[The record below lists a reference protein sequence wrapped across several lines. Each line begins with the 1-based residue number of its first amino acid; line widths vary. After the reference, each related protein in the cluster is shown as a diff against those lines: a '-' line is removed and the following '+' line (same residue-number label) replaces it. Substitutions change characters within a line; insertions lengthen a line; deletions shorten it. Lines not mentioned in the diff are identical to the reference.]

1 MNLAGLTT
9 SAKDGTIETNKTA
22 KSLKEI
28 AGIDIYSDKKTG
40 QIKSMTE
47 LLGELRGKWK
57 DLSEEEQLALSN
69 AVAGKTQASVNYAP

>member
-28 AGIDIYSDKKTG
+28 AGIDIYADKKTG
-40 QIKSMTE
+40 QIKTMTE

-57 DLSEEEQLALSN
+57 DLYEEEQLALSI
-69 AVAGKTQASVNYAP
+69 AVAGR